1 MWIKVAG
8 RDSPDIEQ
16 ELEDR
21 VNAAIGAG
29 DYSRDDAAYIA
40 KLNLGLTKGALDV
53 SDDHLEKL
61 RRLCQLW
68 DVDIRIGEI
77 SSHRKIIGPLIV
89 GAKRLLYPVLRVFLR
104 DFIRQQRSFNA
115 AAISLLGDLS
125 NSK

>member
-68 DVDIRIGEI
+68 EVDIRIGEI